1 MTTTS
6 HTPTVWLAGAAPQAT
21 KSLLDRLSSF
31 AVGHDA
37 NELLASGPGPM
48 LSDIGQHA
56 TAWLVVF
63 QRDQTDACW
72 ADWAQRCRAVNENFR
87 CLVIGAEEGK
97 VWPEDS
103 IFLPSNC
110 LSTIVLDRLRV
121 ESHALRMASNRQ
133 RHIARLMRR

>member
-6 HTPTVWLAGAAPQAT
+6 HTPTVWLAGAAPQVA
-21 KSLLDRLSSF
+21 KSLLDRLSNF

-37 NELLASGPGPM
+37 SELLTAGPGRM
-48 LSDIGQHA
+48 LTDIGQHA

-63 QRDQTDACW
+63 QRDQPEDSW
-72 ADWAQRCRAVNENFR
+72 AEWAQACRAVNENFR
-87 CLVIGAEEGK
+87 CLVVGDVDRT

-103 IFLPSNC
+103 IFLPANC
-110 LSTIVLDRLRV
+110 LSTIMIDRLRV
-121 ESHALRMASNRQ
+121 ESRALRIASNRQ